1 MKWFKRN
8 NESVSLSDKVAGGIA
23 NVILQSQR
31 WFTRCMQSITKRWKK
46 KQQWI
51 FFYLVCLGF
60 GAFSI
65 TAIVQPFK
73 TKEHFKAI
81 VPKVISVPKSIP
93 YQNNLLIISEKEF
106 EMVRA
111 YKQAHPDLIKERPG
125 LYDSLNRVEAIY
137 YSQQK

>member
-8 NESVSLSDKVAGGIA
+8 NESVSLSDKAACGIA
-23 NVILQSQR
+23 NKILQTQR
-31 WFTRCMQSITKRWKK
+31 GFTHCMQSITKGWKK

-51 FFYLVCLGF
+51 FLYLVCLGF
-60 GAFSI
+60 GTLSI

-81 VPKVISVPKSIP
+81 APKAISVPKSIP
-93 YQNNLLIISEKEF
+93 PQNNLLIITKKEF

-125 LYDSLNRVEAIY
+125 LYDSLNQVEEIY